1 MTQKPSHK
9 RAKQPR
15 QVAYT
20 PTFKKSWERYNRA
33 GRRDMNAAVL
43 VMEILFSQKII
54 PKEYLDHE
62 LEGHEWQG
70 ARELHIG
77 GDFLLVY
84 RLSDKGN
91 LITFVDIGSHS
102 ELFG

>member
-1 MTQKPSHK
+1 MTQKPSNK

-20 PTFKKSWERYNRA
+20 PTFKESWERYNRA

-70 ARELHIG
+70 ARSFI
-77 GDFLLVY
+77 LVVISY
-84 RLSDKGN
+84 WFIACQIKV
-91 LITFVDIGSHS
+91 I
-102 ELFG
+102 

>member
-1 MTQKPSHK
+1 VSQKTSHK
-9 RAKQPR
+9 RAQCPR

-20 PTFKKSWERYNRA
+20 STFKKSWERYNRA
-33 GRRDMNAAVL
+33 GRRNMNEAIAI
-43 VMEILFSQKII
+43 MEILFSQKNI
-54 PKEYLDHE
+54 PPQYLDHE
-62 LEGHEWQG
+62 LEGNEWGG

-84 RLSDKGN
+84 QLSDDGR
-91 LITFVDIGSHS
+91 LVTFIDIGSHS

>member
-1 MTQKPSHK
+1 MNQKAKNK

-15 QVAYT
+15 LVAYT
-20 PTFKKSWERYNRA
+20 STFKKSWERYNRA
-33 GRRDMNAAVL
+33 GHRDMNEAINI
-43 VMEILFSQKII
+43 MEILFTQKMI
-54 PKEYLDHE
+54 PPEYLDHE
-62 LEGHEWQG
+62 LEGNEWAG

-84 RLSDKGN
+84 RISDNEN

-102 ELFG
+102 ELLG

>member
-1 MTQKPSHK
+1 MQKLNSK

-15 QVAYT
+15 QIAYT
-20 PTFKKSWERYNRA
+20 SAFKKSWERYNKA
-33 GRRDMNAAVL
+33 GRRDMNEAVII
-43 VMEILFSQKII
+43 MEILFSQKTI
-54 PKEYLDHE
+54 PAQYFDHE
-62 LEGHEWQG
+62 LEGSEWKG

-84 RLSDKGN
+84 RLSDNTN
-91 LITFVDIGSHS
+91 LVTFIDIGSHS